1 MWWLV
6 IIVLALLIPEILST
20 ILDSRLGRA
29 VAARVE
35 GGERDRDASALAER
49 TRHLEGE
56 IEHLTEEVRRLREES
71 DFLQKL
77 LTDRGASARTRMPVP
92 GDDST

>member
-20 ILDSRLGRA
+20 ILESRLGRA

-35 GGERDRDASALAER
+35 GGERNRDASALAER
-49 TRHLEGE
+49 TRQLEGE
-56 IEHLTEEVRRLREES
+56 VEHLGEEVRRLREES

-77 LTDRGASARTRMPVP
+77 LTDRAAAARTRLPSRS
-92 GDDST
+92 DESA